1 MENGD
6 AATHALAEAFGM
18 VVEEAAS
25 RAVSPLQKEIQEIR
39 EDVKSIHQ
47 RLGSVES
54 EVHGIHDLV
63 QVPEAQER
71 LRLIGQ
77 GLNTEAGA

>member
-6 AATHALAEAFGM
+6 AATHALAEAIGK

-25 RAVSPLQKEIQEIR
+25 RAVSPLQKAIQEVR
-39 EDVKSIHQ
+39 EDVKSIQQ

-54 EVHGIHDLV
+54 QIHEIHDLV
-63 QVPEAQER
+63 QIPEAQEH